1 MPQRFPNLANIMY
14 NSGMA
19 KSPNPASIVSKR
31 RVRSQRRQRQPQA
44 RFTRIGIGV
53 LGIFSVLLVAGILT
67 GALAYVRITAELPS
81 IDGLPELLGERGV
94 LRQPTELYDRTGE
107 HLLVSLHNPNTSK
120 ARYLFLELIPQE
132 VKDATLTVR
141 DPNFWTH
148 SGYQINAE
156 KPSLAEQL
164 VLEMLLWQ
172 EPESIQ
178 RTWRIRLL
186 AAQITER
193 YGRETVLEWYLNNAA
208 FGQMA
213 FGIDEAAW
221 VFFGK
226 EAQQLNLAEA
236 ALLAAAVDAP
246 ALNPI
251 DTPQIAIERQGTI
264 LQQMVRAGLLSGE
277 KALGANQEPILL
289 QTSALPL
296 PMEAPDFTSLA
307 LKTLYAD
314 IGQERIQRGGFEVIT
329 SLDLDLQSQ
338 TMCTIEVQLARL
350 NGSLPSDTLGNRTC
364 KSAAL
369 LPGLNRDQI
378 ISDLP
383 AKAGVVILDSESGEV
398 LALSG
403 DTNTPYQAG
412 TILSP
417 LVYLT
422 AFTRGLSPASMVW
435 DIPAS
440 LPPTLDGYGNLDN
453 TFHGPMQIRTASAF
467 DYLVPLL
474 ATLNQIG
481 PTNAWRT
488 AQQSGINSLDV
499 AQFADSYSPVLD
511 QGHLNL
517 MELTHAYSMFANQ
530 GKLTGAAVSGQG
542 SIMPILILQVLD
554 GTGRIWPVQQ
564 AETRIITTPQLAYL
578 VTDMLSDEEARRE
591 SLGHPNPFDI
601 ARPVAGKL
609 GRGVTESSTWTIGYT
624 PDRVI
629 GVWMGLAPGEGLA
642 DETRLSPI
650 VSSGIWHALMKTA
663 HQSLEFRTWNEPLG
677 MVHQVVCV
685 PSGML
690 PTEECPKTS
699 NEVFITGN
707 EPRQADSLYQTFMIN
722 TQTGRLATIYTP
734 TEFLEEKV
742 YLVVPPEAQE
752 WATAEGLP
760 IPPDTYDVVFNQGS
774 PGQTA
779 SILSPEIFSYVSGQV
794 EISGHAGGE
803 NFDFY
808 RLQIGEGLN
817 PRQWLQIG
825 EDSSIPVENDTL
837 ATWDTS
843 GLNGLFA
850 VRLQVVAKD
859 QSVETISI
867 QVTVDNQAPA
877 VQVIYPSEGQI
888 FTYPEEK
895 EIAFQV
901 QATDNLGLTR
911 LEFWLDGRMIS
922 SLSNPPYAAP
932 WSGTPGEHELEIR
945 ALDQA
950 GNTTVVLVP
959 FSLEE

>member
-1 MPQRFPNLANIMY
+1 
-14 NSGMA
+14 
-19 KSPNPASIVSKR
+19 
-31 RVRSQRRQRQPQA
+31 
-44 RFTRIGIGV
+44 
-53 LGIFSVLLVAGILT
+53 
-67 GALAYVRITAELPS
+67 
-81 IDGLPELLGERGV
+81 
-94 LRQPTELYDRTGE
+94 
-107 HLLVSLHNPNTSK
+107 
-120 ARYLFLELIPQE
+120 
-132 VKDATLTVR
+132 
-141 DPNFWTH
+141 
-148 SGYQINAE
+148 
-156 KPSLAEQL
+156 
-164 VLEMLLWQ
+164 
-172 EPESIQ
+172 
-178 RTWRIRLL
+178 
-186 AAQITER
+186 
-193 YGRETVLEWYLNNAA
+193 
-208 FGQMA
+208 
-213 FGIDEAAW
+213 
-221 VFFGK
+221 
-226 EAQQLNLAEA
+226 
-236 ALLAAAVDAP
+236 
-246 ALNPI
+246 
-251 DTPQIAIERQGTI
+251 
-264 LQQMVRAGLLSGE
+264 
-277 KALGANQEPILL
+277 
-289 QTSALPL
+289 
-296 PMEAPDFTSLA
+296 
-307 LKTLYAD
+307 
-314 IGQERIQRGGFEVIT
+314 
-329 SLDLDLQSQ
+329 
-338 TMCTIEVQLARL
+338 
-350 NGSLPSDTLGNRTC
+350 
-364 KSAAL
+364 
-369 LPGLNRDQI
+369 
-378 ISDLP
+378 
-383 AKAGVVILDSESGEV
+383 
-398 LALSG
+398 
-403 DTNTPYQAG
+403 
-412 TILSP
+412 
-417 LVYLT
+417 
-422 AFTRGLSPASMVW
+422 
-435 DIPAS
+435 
-440 LPPTLDGYGNLDN
+440 
-453 TFHGPMQIRTASAF
+453 
-467 DYLVPLL
+467 
-474 ATLNQIG
+474 
-481 PTNAWRT
+481 
-488 AQQSGINSLDV
+488 
-499 AQFADSYSPVLD
+499 
-511 QGHLNL
+511 

-629 GVWMGLAPGEGLA
+629 GVWMGLAPEEGLV

-650 VSSGIWHALMKTA
+650 VSSGIWHALMKTV

-779 SILSPEIFSYVSGQV
+779 SILSPAIFSYVSGQV
-794 EISGHAGGE
+794 EISGNAGGE

-867 QVTVDNQAPA
+867 QVTVDNQAPS

-901 QATDNLGLTR
+901 QATDNLGLAR

-950 GNTTVVLVP
+950 GNVTVVLVP
-959 FSLEE
+959 FSLEEK